1 LQAAQKILMAGAVLK
16 TSFRQLRSD
25 LNKARSTLALIS
37 SLPAFLR
44 ESANLQTAESEI
56 KAVLESREDK
66 FLELIY
72 SGIYQSEASPYLRLL
87 KLAGCDYGDLQ
98 NHVRRHGLEK
108 TLEQLASEGVYL
120 TSDEFKGKK
129 EIVRGKDHFR
139 ISPADLETQGVTAS
153 FVAQSS
159 GSRNQ
164 PIQSRISLDWLRIRA
179 LGIGLFLDSHNLC
192 SHAHAI
198 YEPTLPASTAI
209 NNLLYNAKFRIAT
222 DRWFARKI
230 PVNSRIEASYYYAV
244 TYLLVLTARMLGH
257 NFPKPEFIDDRGI
270 EAIVRWVDDKRTQAK
285 ACCIKTT
292 ASNAAK
298 IANAAYKMGISLE
311 GTKFISGGEP
321 FTESKHEV
329 IKRAGATAVPRYNY
343 GGGLTVGLGCAN
355 PLYTDEVHVT
365 QYMLAV
371 IQQPKSLALQDRVIR
386 PLLCTTLHPSAPRLL
401 LNVDNGDYADL
412 LFRDCGCALQR
423 AGLTLHLHH
432 IRSYEKFTGE
442 GMNYYYGDLFE
453 MLEKSLPCE
462 FGGGPGDYQLVEEE
476 DGAGQT
482 RLTLLVHPSVEK
494 LDEEKLLSRL
504 RLELAQGSRNNRFM
518 SKLWQDSGTF
528 RIRREIP
535 HASPRGKIL
544 PLHLKIPS
552 A

>member
-1 LQAAQKILMAGAVLK
+1 MAVAILKNSFGELRAG
-16 TSFRQLRSD
+16 
-25 LNKARSTLALIS
+25 LNKARSTLALLT

-44 ESANLQTAESEI
+44 ESANLQNAQKEI
-56 KAVLESREDK
+56 RNALDSREDR

-72 SGIYQSEASPYLRLL
+72 TRVYQSADSPYLRLL
-87 KLAGCDYGDLQ
+87 KRAGCDYGDLQ

-129 EIVRGKDHFR
+129 EIIRGKDHFR
-139 ISPADLETQGVTAS
+139 ISPAELETQGVTAS

-222 DRWFARKI
+222 DRWFARRI
-230 PVNSRIEASYYYAV
+230 PVNSRIEASYYYSV
-244 TYLLVLTARMLGH
+244 TYLLILTARMLGH

-270 EAIVRWVDDKRTQAK
+270 EAIVRWVDDKRTHSK

-298 IANAAYKMGISLE
+298 ISNVACKMRISLE

-365 QYMLAV
+365 LYMLAV
-371 IQQPKSLALQDRVIR
+371 IQQPKSVTLQDRVIR

-412 LFRDCGCALQR
+412 LFRDCGCALQS

-442 GMNYYYGDLFE
+442 GMNYFYGDLFE
-453 MLEKSLPCE
+453 LLEKIIPCE

-476 DGAGQT
+476 DGNGQT
-482 RLTLLVHPSVEK
+482 RLTLLVHPLVEK
-494 LDEEKLLSRL
+494 IDEERL
-504 RLELAQGSRNNRFM
+504 FTRLQLGLAEGSRNNRFM
-518 SKLWQDSGTF
+518 SKLWQDSRTF
-528 RIRREIP
+528 RIRREVP

-544 PLHLKIPS
+544 PLHLNLPS